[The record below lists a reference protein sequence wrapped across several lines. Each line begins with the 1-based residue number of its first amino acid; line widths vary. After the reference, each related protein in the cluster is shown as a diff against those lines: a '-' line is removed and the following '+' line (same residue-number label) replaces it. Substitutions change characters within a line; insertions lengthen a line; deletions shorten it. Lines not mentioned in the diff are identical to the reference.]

1 MQVLLNGATTNDY
14 QLTPIN
20 DHYYVQTTSIIAS
33 GNVITIK
40 AHSLTGTPSGNG
52 FFEVPLGLQRNS
64 QNKNIKKLTLGDMVK
79 HYNLAVNE
87 HPNFVGT
94 AIGGN
99 NSRDLDDFVR
109 LNSGFLRN
117 ILGGNYHRYINRLI
131 SLGIIQEYSCPK
143 TIKLKD
149 GTVWKHKGRFSTT
162 LGISKQYRV
171 VLNSSMELEKYTIKD
186 KLLTRNINSLRSK
199 VEKLVDSKEDYHYWI
214 RDYYEVYRH
223 RSREM
228 KQLNCVKNE

>member
-1 MQVLLNGATTNDY
+1 MNEKITFEIPKGLDLSECYNGYIKNKRRGYEFNIYVVGVL
-14 QLTPIN
+14 I
-20 DHYYVQTTSIIAS
+20 
-33 GNVITIK
+33 
-40 AHSLTGTPSGNG
+40 
-52 FFEVPLGLQRNS
+52 QRN
-64 QNKNIKKLTLGDMVK
+64 K
-79 HYNLAVNE
+79 
-87 HPNFVGT
+87 
-94 AIGGN
+94 N

-186 KLLTRNINSLRSK
+186 KLLTRNINSLKSK
-199 VEKLVDSKEDYHYWI
+199 VEKLLDSKEDYHYWI

-228 KQLNCVKNE
+228 KQSNYVKNE